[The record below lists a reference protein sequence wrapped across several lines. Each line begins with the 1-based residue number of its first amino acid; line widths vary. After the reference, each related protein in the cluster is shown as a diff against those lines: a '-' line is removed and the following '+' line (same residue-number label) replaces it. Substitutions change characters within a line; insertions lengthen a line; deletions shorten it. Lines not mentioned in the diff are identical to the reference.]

1 MNSNQDGNFCLD
13 FKNFVIRIIDNMPL
27 FIKIVVFSTIILY
40 IINLFIP
47 YVAYFL
53 ADIPYF
59 TIFYVQIWRL
69 ITTSFITTNILSIIF
84 SLFFWFREAVKVE
97 KSTGTIKYML
107 IFLMNTFFI
116 NILYCVLMLL
126 ISLIIQNKSVLLL
139 KVTQRGVKNDGLWP
153 IMLCELTLL
162 CLSNP
167 EANMKLFL
175 FPCVI
180 KAKYYPLLLF
190 LVFTIISGFSIDF
203 ENICGI
209 GFGFLYHY
217 YLKSRI
223 KITNNFVMKIENS
236 FLFKWM
242 KNKRGFVG
250 VGGMSVP
257 VLQNNLENVRN
268 VNISGNSRSN
278 QKSFTPFGGKGTAVG
293 SNSESSNNNKNK
305 TEDKANTEN
314 KSNRDYNNISIGSS
328 TDMNSSDSRLD
339 LNSSNPKS

>member
-1 MNSNQDGNFCLD
+1 MNSNQDGNFCSD

-126 ISLIIQNKSVLLL
+126 ISLIIQNKSILLL

-167 EANMKLFL
+167 EANMKFFL

-293 SNSESSNNNKNK
+293 SNSESSNHNKNK

-314 KSNRDYNNISIGSS
+314 KTNRDYNNISIGSS

>member
-1 MNSNQDGNFCLD
+1 MNSNQDGNFCTD
-13 FKNFVIRIIDNMPL
+13 FKNFVNRIIDNMPL

-59 TIFYVQIWRL
+59 TIFYAQIWRL

-116 NILYCVLMLL
+116 NILYCLLMLL

-139 KVTQRGVKNDGLWP
+139 KVGERGVKNDGLWP

-167 EANMKLFL
+167 EANMKLFI

-190 LVFTIISGFSIDF
+190 LVFTIISGFNIDF

-242 KNKRGFVG
+242 KNKNGFIG

-268 VNISGNSRSN
+268 VNISGNITN
-278 QKSFTPFGGKGTAVG
+278 KQKSFTPFRGKGTAVG
-293 SNSESSNNNKNK
+293 SNSESSDKNKNK
-305 TEDKANTEN
+305 TENTENTEN
-314 KSNRDYNNISIGSS
+314 KTNTDYNNISIGSS
-328 TDMNSSDSRLD
+328 TDMNSSDSRID